1 MGQLEGLIK
10 YEANEN
16 MKQSLTLE
24 KIQKLPKKRNRNVCN
39 YDTERDIKT

>member
-1 MGQLEGLIK
+1 MGQLEGLVK

-24 KIQKLPKKRNRNVCN
+24 KNPKIAQEK
-39 YDTERDIKT
+39 K